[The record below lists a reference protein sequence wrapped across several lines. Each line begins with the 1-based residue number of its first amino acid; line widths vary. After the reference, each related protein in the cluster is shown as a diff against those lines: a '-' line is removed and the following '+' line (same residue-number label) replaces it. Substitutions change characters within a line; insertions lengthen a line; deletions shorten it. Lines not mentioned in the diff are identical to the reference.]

1 VLQCLNMVE
10 IGKRQSFKNRDNWRA
25 WLAEN
30 NATAPELW
38 LVLYKKNSGKP
49 TVTYDEA
56 VEEALCFGWI
66 DGIIKA
72 IDGQK
77 YATRFSPR
85 RSGSV
90 WSESNKRRVA
100 RMIAQG
106 RMTEIGLA
114 KVIEAKSNG
123 EWDKAS
129 AREDVTK
136 IPLELKRALQADKIA
151 REKFEHLAPSHKRQ
165 YIYWIGEA
173 KRDVTRQK
181 RIQETIKMLKANK
194 RLGA

>member
-1 VLQCLNMVE
+1 MVE
-10 IGKRQSFKNRDNWRA
+10 IGKRRSFKNRDNWRA

-72 IDGQK
+72 IDEEK

-90 WSESNKRRVA
+90 WSESNKKRVA
-100 RMIAQG
+100 KMIAQG
-106 RMTEIGLA
+106 RMTKVGLT
-114 KVIEAKSNG
+114 KVREAKANG
-123 EWDKAS
+123 EWDKAL

-136 IPLELKRALQADKIA
+136 VPLELVRALQADKIA
-151 REKFEHLAPSHKRQ
+151 LEKFERLAPSHKRQ

-173 KRDVTRQK
+173 KRDETRQK
-181 RIQETIKMLKANK
+181 RIQETIKLLKANK